1 MTCSHEEQSL
11 PKDPS
16 APHKD
21 RSDLTKAA
29 ARMLDAAGE
38 EPVPERIVQ
47 LAEQLEAALAK
58 ARASVQSS
66 DKGR

>member
-1 MTCSHEEQSL
+1 M
-11 PKDPS
+11 
-16 APHKD
+16 
-21 RSDLTKAA
+21 TKAA